1 MNPEISVVVPW
12 YNEAENIINTNNKI
26 KENLLKI
33 TKNFEIIYVDDGSVD
48 NTFSK
53 LFSISTDDKKI
64 KIVKLSRNFGHQNA
78 IYAGLEKTSGKCIIL
93 IDADLQDPPEMF
105 PKMFENWKNGYK
117 VVYGIR
123 KKRKGSYFK
132 LLAYSLYHK
141 LFNLLSNISS
151 ETDLV
156 DFCLIDESIKKHL
169 LNFKEK
175 NIYFRGLRSWLGFKQ
190 IGIEYD
196 RDDRK
201 LGLSKYNI
209 LKLYNLALNGIL
221 NFSTKPL
228 TLILFSGIFIFLI
241 SFCLIIF
248 YIFQKI
254 FNFEFLGI
262 LPDQAPGFYTII
274 IFILIFG
281 SFNLI
286 CLGLIGEYIGRLYE
300 ESKSR
305 PKFIIDEIVNID
317 EKSWYFIFIYYFF
330 N

>member
-1 MNPEISVVVPW
+1 MSAKISVVIPCF
-12 YNEAENIINTNNKI
+12 NESENIDKTYTRILECISKFS
-26 KENLLKI
+26 
-33 TKNFEIIYVDDGSVD
+33 KNFELIFVDDGS
-48 NTFSK
+48 
-53 LFSISTDDKKI
+53 TDDSFAKLYVLSRENKNL

-78 IYAGLEKTSGKCIIL
+78 IYAGLENTSGNCIIL
-93 IDADLQDPPEMF
+93 IDADLQDPPELF
-105 PKMFENWKNGYK
+105 SKMFENWKKGYK

-123 KKRKGSYFK
+123 KKREGSFFK

-141 LFNLLSNISS
+141 LFNLLSNIDHK
-151 ETDLV
+151 TNLT

-196 RDDRK
+196 RQDRK
-201 LGLSKYNI
+201 LGFSKYNI
-209 LKLYNLALNGIL
+209 FKLYNLALNGIL

-228 TLILFSGIFIFLI
+228 TLILFSGVIIFLM
-241 SFCLIIF
+241 SFGLVVF

-262 LPDQAPGFYTII
+262 LPEQVPGFYTII
-274 IFILIFG
+274 IFILLFG

-305 PKFIIDEIVNID
+305 PKYIIDETVNID
-317 EKSWYFIFIYYFF
+317 EK